1 MKNLQHFLILFFLLS
16 VAVCQLQAQTKDGV
30 TYKLVSD
37 LAYRKGQPNLDD
49 YQTSRCKLDVYYP
62 VNMPHF
68 ATIVWF
74 HGGSL
79 TEGEKF
85 IPEELKNRNI
95 AIVSVNYRLSPKA
108 QHPAYIDDAA
118 AAVAWTF
125 KNIEAYGGDPQR
137 IFVAGHSAGAYLTLM
152 LGLDKQ
158 WLAKYEVDANNIA
171 ALFPLSAQTVTHATI
186 RTEMGLNSKV
196 PLVDEWAPLNL
207 IRKDAPPMMLVTGGR
222 DLELPNRYNE
232 NALFYSALK
241 NIGDNDVALY
251 ELNGFDHGTMVDP
264 GCFLILHYLEA
275 WEKARE

>member
-1 MKNLQHFLILFFLLS
+1 MKKLQQFLIMFLLLS
-16 VAVCQLQAQTKDGV
+16 LTVNQLKAQSKDGSP
-30 TYKLVSD
+30 YKLIADVS
-37 LAYRKGQPNLDD
+37 YRKGEPNLDD
-49 YQTSRCKLDVYYP
+49 YQASRCKLDVYYP
-62 VNMPHF
+62 TGTSHF

-79 TEGEKF
+79 IEGEKY

-95 AIVSVNYRLSPKA
+95 AIVAVNYRLSPKA

-118 AAVAWTF
+118 AAVAWVF
-125 KNIEAYGGDPQR
+125 KNIETYGGDPQKV
-137 IFVAGHSAGAYLTLM
+137 FVAGHSAGAYLTLM

-158 WLAKYEVDANNIA
+158 WLAKYEVDANSIA

-186 RTEMGLNSKV
+186 RNEMGLNPKV
-196 PLVDEWAPLNL
+196 PMVDQWAPLNL
-207 IRKDAPPMMLVTGGR
+207 IRKDSPPMMLVTGGR

-232 NALFYSALK
+232 NALLYSALK
-241 NIGDNDVALY
+241 NIGDNNVTLY

-264 GCFLILHYLEA
+264 ACFLILHYLEA

>member
-1 MKNLQHFLILFFLLS
+1 MKKLQQFLMMFLLFS
-16 VAVCQLQAQTKDGV
+16 LTVNQLKAQSKDS
-30 TYKLVSD
+30 YKQVNDIS
-37 LAYRKGQPNLDD
+37 YRKGQPNFDD
-49 YQTSRCKLDVYYP
+49 YQLSRCKLDVYCP
-62 VNMPHF
+62 TNVSHF

-79 TEGEKF
+79 IEGEKY

-95 AIVSVNYRLSPKA
+95 AIVAVNYRLSPKV

-118 AAVAWTF
+118 AAVAWVF
-125 KNIEAYGGDPQR
+125 KNIETYGGDPQKV
-137 IFVAGHSAGAYLTLM
+137 FVAGHSAGAYLTLM

-158 WLAKYEVDANNIA
+158 WLAKYEVDANSIA

-186 RTEMGLNSKV
+186 RTEMGLNPKV
-196 PLVDEWAPLNL
+196 PLVDQWAPLNL
-207 IRKDAPPMMLVTGGR
+207 IRKDAPPMMLVTGSR

-241 NIGDNDVALY
+241 NMGENNVTLY

-264 GCFLILHYLEA
+264 ACFLILHYLEA

>member
-49 YQTSRCKLDVYYP
+49 YQISRCKLDIYYP
-62 VNMPHF
+62 VNVPRF

-118 AAVAWTF
+118 VAVAWTF
-125 KNIEAYGGDPQR
+125 KNIEAYGGDSQK

-186 RTEMGLNSKV
+186 RNEMALNPKV
-196 PLVDEWAPLNL
+196 PLVDQWAPLNL

-222 DLELPNRYNE
+222 DLEIPNRYNE

-241 NIGDNDVALY
+241 NIGDNNVTLY

-264 GCFLILHYLEA
+264 ACFLILHYLKA

>member
-1 MKNLQHFLILFFLLS
+1 MKKLQQFLIMFLLLS
-16 VAVCQLQAQTKDGV
+16 LTVNQLQAQSKDS
-30 TYKLVSD
+30 YKQVNDIS
-37 LAYRKGQPNLDD
+37 YRKGQSNLDD
-49 YQTSRCKLDVYYP
+49 YQASRCKLDVYYP
-62 VNMPHF
+62 AGTSHF

-95 AIVSVNYRLSPKA
+95 AIVAVNYRLSPKA

-118 AAVAWTF
+118 AAVAWVF
-125 KNIEAYGGDPQR
+125 KSIETYGGDPQKV
-137 IFVAGHSAGAYLTLM
+137 FVAGHSAGAYLTLM

-158 WLAKYEVDANNIA
+158 WLAKYEVDANSIA

-186 RTEMGLNSKV
+186 RNEMGLNPKV
-196 PLVDEWAPLNL
+196 PLVDQWAPLNL

-222 DLELPNRYNE
+222 DLEIPNRYNE
-232 NALFYSALK
+232 NALLYSALK
-241 NIGDNDVALY
+241 NIGDNNVTFY

-264 GCFLILHYLEA
+264 ACFLILHYLEG